1 MSLFRHKR
9 HLLKRK
15 KKRRKINMG
24 VKICYLR
31 TTSRTGT
38 KVFTVADLNFK
49 VVLSRNTSSHGLKRV
64 QHLIEIH
71 PSFHPYIYKNMVAVL
86 YMTSN

>member
-1 MSLFRHKR
+1 
-9 HLLKRK
+9 
-15 KKRRKINMG
+15 MG

-49 VVLSRNTSSHGLKRV
+49 VVLNRNASFHGLKRV
-64 QHLIEIH
+64 QRLIKDTLLTSIH
-71 PSFHPYIYKNMVAVL
+71 ININIRLVTVL
-86 YMTSN
+86 YMTCN